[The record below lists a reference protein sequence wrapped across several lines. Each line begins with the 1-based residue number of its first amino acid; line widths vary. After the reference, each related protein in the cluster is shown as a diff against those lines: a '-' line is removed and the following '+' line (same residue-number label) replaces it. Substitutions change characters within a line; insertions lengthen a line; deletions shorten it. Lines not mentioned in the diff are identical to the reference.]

1 MHLDHS
7 IYIQVDNLK
16 QIITKEVFSVPSF
29 SRELQIREFN
39 KLQVTSLFNN
49 YQKDIDPW
57 GINIAYKNGDS
68 VHGNT
73 INIYIK
79 QCEINYMY
87 KRKHYQV

>member
-1 MHLDHS
+1 MLYIASLKLIIYTSICMHLDHS

-49 YQKDIDPW
+49 YQKDIDP
-57 GINIAYKNGDS
+57 
-68 VHGNT
+68 
-73 INIYIK
+73 
-79 QCEINYMY
+79 
-87 KRKHYQV
+87 